1 MHIID
6 SMVDIVLQ
14 NIAKAQKEIDKL
26 EVEASAFSPTNANT
40 GTKDITRK
48 PTQKNEGVN
57 GHGATSTNKHGGNVD
72 TDAELAQE
80 KDAVNDV
87 ASELNKAKIDDDAES

>member
-1 MHIID
+1 VN
-6 SMVDIVLQ
+6 SANVALQ

-26 EVEASAFSPTNANT
+26 EVEVVATTAANTNT
-40 GTKDITRK
+40 GTKDNTRK

-57 GHGATSTNKHGGNVD
+57 GSNKHDAEVD
-72 TDAELAQE
+72 TGTELAQE

-87 ASELNKAKIDDDAES
+87 AVELEKTKVDDGDVES